1 MKTIIILF
9 LLLTT
14 TISAQDTLIIPK
26 GTTNLANI
34 QAPAA
39 PTPTSMTL
47 ESLNI
52 RGRSA
57 PGVLNIYDNFGKV
70 VPIFSIG
77 GDLATKMYSDPA
89 RAISG
94 SVVFQNSA
102 GEDVFR
108 FRQDGSIRF
117 TKILPHAINQSKFYY
132 VPILDEVGNMVYV
145 RVNGAVV
152 GYLYR

>member
-14 TISAQDTLIIPK
+14 TLSAQDTLIIPK

-34 QAPAA
+34 QAPA
-39 PTPTSMTL
+39 TPTSLTL

-77 GDLATKMYSDPA
+77 GDLAVKMYSDPA

-94 SVVFQNSA
+94 SILFQNSS

-117 TKILPHAINQSKFYY
+117 TKIIPHAINQSKFYY